1 MWQEKYKAKSGRLR
15 EEAPIPML
23 DQPEFQPTTR
33 FTGLSDIYAKYR
45 PSYPPAVID
54 TILNRC
60 GLGESGLLVD
70 VGCGTGISSRL
81 FAERGVRV
89 IGLEPN
95 ADMRARAVAHLA
107 AKGVPVPEYRAGR
120 AEATGLPDGCAYVVL
135 AAQAFHWFAADA
147 ALREFHRTLKP
158 GGWVALLWNER
169 DETEPF
175 TAAYGAVIR
184 TLPDTAAV
192 EGPRHNAGDPLLAHP
207 LFERGE
213 RLAFT
218 NEQRLDEDGFLG
230 RSFSASYAPRDP
242 ATSERFAQA
251 LRALF
256 ASWQKDGF
264 VTVRYETSLYLAQR
278 RDA

>member
-1 MWQEKYKAKSGRLR
+1 
-15 EEAPIPML
+15 ML
-23 DQPEFQPTTR
+23 DKPEFQPTSR
-33 FTGLSDIYAKYR
+33 FSGVADIYAKYR
-45 PSYPPAVID
+45 PSYPSAVID
-54 TILNRC
+54 TVMLRC
-60 GLGESGLLVD
+60 GLGREGLLID

-95 ADMRARAVAHLA
+95 ADMRGKATAKPVAV
-107 AKGVPVPEYRAGR
+107 GVLSPDYRDGR
-120 AEATGLPDGCAYVVL
+120 AEATGLPDGCADVVL

-147 ALREFHRTLKP
+147 ALREFHRILKP

-175 TAAYGAVIR
+175 TAAYGAVYR

-192 EGPRHNAGDPLLAHP
+192 EGPRHNAGDPLLTHP

-218 NEQRLDEDGFLG
+218 NEQRLDEKGFLG

-242 ATSERFAQA
+242 ALAETFAQA
-251 LRALF
+251 LRDLF
-256 ASWQKDGF
+256 AAHEEGGF

-278 RDA
+278 RDAE

>member
-1 MWQEKYKAKSGRLR
+1 
-15 EEAPIPML
+15 ML

-60 GLGESGLLVD
+60 GLGCEELLVD

-81 FAERGVRV
+81 FADRGVRV

-95 ADMRARAVAHLA
+95 ADMRARAAAHPA
-107 AKGVPVPEYRAGR
+107 AEGVPVPEYRDGR
-120 AEATGLPDGCAYVVL
+120 AEATGLPDGCADVVL
-135 AAQAFHWFAADA
+135 SAQAFHWFAADT
-147 ALREFHRTLKP
+147 ALREFHRILKP

-192 EGPRHNAGDPLLAHP
+192 EGPRHNAGDPLLAHA
-207 LFERGE
+207 LFENGE

-218 NEQRLDEDGFLG
+218 NEQRLDEDGLLG

-242 ATSERFAQA
+242 ATAERFAQA
-251 LRALF
+251 LRDLF
-256 ASWQKDGF
+256 AAQQKGGF